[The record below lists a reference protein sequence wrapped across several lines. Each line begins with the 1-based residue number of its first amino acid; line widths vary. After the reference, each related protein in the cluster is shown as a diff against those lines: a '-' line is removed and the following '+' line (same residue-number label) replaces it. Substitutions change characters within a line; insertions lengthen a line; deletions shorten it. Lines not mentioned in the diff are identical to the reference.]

1 MDSYAETRDTVAW
14 LYFHLL
20 HNFWAQHIDTQLK
33 KLCVK
38 TLLTKPS
45 VYIRKYREISQVRD
59 VKDTI
64 YYMDVNNTK

>member
-20 HNFWAQHIDTQLK
+20 HNFWAQHIGTQLK

-38 TLLTKPS
+38 TLLMKLS
-45 VYIRKYREISQVRD
+45 VYIKKYREISQVRD
-59 VKDTI
+59 VKDSI
-64 YYMDVNNTK
+64 YWTEIA